1 MFFSVATKNLN
12 CEFLTNLVTF
22 KRCDARM
29 KNFNI
34 MGVYTYLLTYL
45 HVLKQHEVVILE
57 KR

>member
-12 CEFLTNLVTF
+12 WEFLTNLVTF

-34 MGVYTYLLTYL
+34 MGVYTYLLTYMF
-45 HVLKQHEVVILE
+45 
-57 KR
+57 